1 MADLPRIAADGSVVY
16 VDEYGRTAASYI
28 PEHYEEADGNVQ
40 SVQPGYGL
48 PVVAGDSLADGL
60 TTAAKVISYAH
71 HEIHSGSAYC
81 VHVVDLTFAKNGEM
95 GILFTTPDTLKHIHM
110 TPLISVSDK
119 STFDILEGPTL
130 DVANYPTTFYT
141 PTNRNR
147 NSSKT
152 SVVSSVRAAPVVN
165 QVSLVLDGDTTPVS
179 ADGLNIHTEVIGGA
193 KNKTA
198 GEGSR
203 DVSEY
208 ILKQNTTYYFRI
220 VGDNT
225 GSGALGLSM
234 EITWY
239 EHTTPS

>member
-1 MADLPRIAADGSVVY
+1 MAHLPRMTPDGDVSY
-16 VDEYGRTAASYI
+16 VDEYGLTHASYV
-28 PEHYEEADGNVQ
+28 PTSYEENDGDVQ
-40 SVQPGYGL
+40 TVQPGYGL
-48 PVVAGDSLADGL
+48 PVVAGDSLVDGI

-71 HEIHSGSAYC
+71 HEIHGGSAFC
-81 VHVVDLTFAKNGEM
+81 VHLVDLTFAKDGEM

-110 TPLISVSDK
+110 TPLVSVTDK
-119 STFDILEGPTL
+119 STFDILEAPTL
-130 DVANYPTTFYT
+130 DTGNYPTTFYT
-141 PTNRNR
+141 PLNRNR

-152 SVVSSVRAAPVVN
+152 SVVSSVRAAPVAG
-165 QVSLVLDGDTTPVS
+165 QASLILDGDTTPIS
-179 ADGLNIHTEVIGGA
+179 GDGTNIHTEVIGGA
-193 KNKTA
+193 KNRAA

-225 GSGALGLSM
+225 GTGDLGLSM

-239 EHTTPS
+239 EHTTPG